1 MSDIIKL
8 LPDSVA
14 NQIAAGEVIQRPAS
28 VVKELL
34 ENALDAGATHINLI
48 VKDAGR
54 TLIQITDNGH
64 GMSATD
70 ARMCFEKHATSKI
83 TKPEDLFN
91 LNTLGFRGEA
101 LSSIAAI
108 SHVQLKTKT
117 ADNELG
123 TEIIIEGSVL
133 KSQENCTTSIGT
145 SFSIKNLFYNVPAR
159 RNFLKSN
166 NAELRHIIEEF
177 QRVSLVNPETAF
189 TLYNNGNILYQL
201 TSGSLK
207 QRITQCIGT
216 KNYEEK
222 LVPIEEQTD
231 SLKVSG
237 YIGKPEFARKKRGEQ
252 YFFANNR
259 FIKHPYFHHAIENAY
274 RELIPDGSHPSYF
287 IYLEVN
293 PEDIDVNI
301 HPTKIE
307 VNFSDK
313 QLIYAVI
320 AAAAK
325 RALGQFN
332 LIPSLDF
339 NQEASLNFQFDEN
352 RPIKPPTIKINPDFN
367 PFESEGKHNSPRG
380 INNQENWSKLY
391 DFDKQTDFK
400 PQNNPDLNL
409 DYSNNEQTSNQP
421 FESDTV
427 FQSSMSSIDSL
438 STGNNE
444 TQSDTKS
451 FIQLAKSYII
461 TTLKSGLIIINQKLA
476 HERILYERYLEQYEN
491 RLIAS
496 QQLLFPVNINLT
508 IEELSIIKD
517 MEQELKNFGFE
528 FEYFGKNGIVINGS
542 PTDISESRIPSILDE
557 ILGSF
562 QDGEDPGTDR
572 KSVFARSMAHQLCIK
587 LGQSL
592 EKSEMEELTDALFS
606 CRVPD
611 ISIDGEQI
619 IKTISLEEIQE
630 KFLN

>member
-48 VKDAGR
+48 IKDAGR

-83 TKPEDLFN
+83 TKPEDLFK

-108 SHVQLKTKT
+108 SHVQLKTKLE
-117 ADNELG
+117 ANDLG

-133 KSQENCTTSIGT
+133 KSQENCTTSTGT

-166 NAELRHIIEEF
+166 TAELRHIIEEF
-177 QRVSLVNPETAF
+177 QRVAMVNPETAF
-189 TLYNNGNILYQL
+189 TFYNNGNILYQL
-201 TSGSLK
+201 SEGSLK

-352 RPIKPPTIKINPDFN
+352 RPIKAPSIKINPDFN
-367 PFESEGKHNSPRG
+367 PFDSPEQEKSSRE
-380 INNQENWSKLY
+380 INNQDNWSKLY

-400 PQNNPDLNL
+400 PQNNPEFNL
-409 DYSNNEQTSNQP
+409 DYSNDNRNQHT
-421 FESDTV
+421 ESDTV
-427 FQSSMSSIDSL
+427 IQSSMSSLDSTTEDNK
-438 STGNNE
+438 SIQN
-444 TQSDTKS
+444 DTKS

-491 RLIAS
+491 RMIAS

-508 IEELSIIKD
+508 IKELSIIKEIESD
-517 MEQELKNFGFE
+517 LKNFGFE
-528 FEYFGKNGIVINGS
+528 FEYFSKSGIVINGS
-542 PTDISESRIPSILDE
+542 PMDMSESRIPSLLDE
-557 ILGSF
+557 ILSRF
-562 QDGEDPGTDR
+562 QEGEALDTER
-572 KSVFARSMAHQLCIK
+572 KLVFARSMAHQLCIK
-587 LGQSL
+587 LGQKL

-606 CRVPD
+606 CHIPD

-619 IKTISLEEIQE
+619 IKTISLREIQD
-630 KFLN
+630 KFLS